1 MFRLGRRRRRQG
13 SYRLEPGR
21 VGRGGGGVL
30 SGKGGEGAGGLHFR
44 VNRLIPIFVLIS
56 RL

>member
-30 SGKGGEGAGGLHFR
+30 RGKGEEGAGDLHVR
-44 VNRLIPIFVLIS
+44 VNRLLPILVSIS
-56 RL
+56 KL